1 MELRLS
7 TPRLRVRRTR
17 HTYMGRFM
25 RLLVFWVAPVLLVLC
40 VAYVMA
46 GRS

>member
-1 MELRLS
+1 
-7 TPRLRVRRTR
+7 
-17 HTYMGRFM
+17 MGRFM